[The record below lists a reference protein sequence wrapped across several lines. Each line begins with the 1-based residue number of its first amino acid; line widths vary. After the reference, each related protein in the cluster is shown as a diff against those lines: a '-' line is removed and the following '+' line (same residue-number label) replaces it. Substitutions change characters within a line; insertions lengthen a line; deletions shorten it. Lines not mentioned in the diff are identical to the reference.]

1 MVSSQQVSTLILREA
16 EKKLRA
22 RVQLCKPFFCI
33 EIIFFRPTKPGN
45 FGVNAGGKSRPTSA
59 LRDGGFKI
67 NNRLVH
73 FDPILENLTTKP
85 IGRSLRD
92 EIYIGT
98 GMNDDAD
105 ARNQFLKLSS
115 LDDVANRKDNQSGF
129 EVPGSVYSHGNH
141 FPRNPKFN
149 FSKKDNH
156 YSTYSEFNSDS
167 QPGYNYNAFGK
178 NDLHLQYLANNFLEA
193 KPPLP
198 QKPKTEDAMVIAL
211 NLEDPNCNTSADNDP
226 TLVYLDDH

>member
-1 MVSSQQVSTLILREA
+1 MNSTA
-16 EKKLRA
+16 
-22 RVQLCKPFFCI
+22 
-33 EIIFFRPTKPGN
+33 
-45 FGVNAGGKSRPTSA
+45 KSRPTSA

-85 IGRSLRD
+85 IGGSLRD
-92 EIYIGT
+92 EIYGQTGT
-98 GMNDDAD
+98 NDDA
-105 ARNQFLKLSS
+105 ASRNQVLKLSN

-129 EVPGSVYSHGNH
+129 EGSGSVYSHGNH
-141 FPRNPKFN
+141 FPRNPKAN
-149 FSKKDNH
+149 FSKKEQH

-167 QPGYNYNAFGK
+167 QSGYNYNVFGK

-198 QKPKTEDAMVIAL
+198 QKPKNEDAMVIAL
-211 NLEDPNCNTSADNDP
+211 NLEDPTCNNASTDADP

>member
-1 MVSSQQVSTLILREA
+1 
-16 EKKLRA
+16 
-22 RVQLCKPFFCI
+22 
-33 EIIFFRPTKPGN
+33 
-45 FGVNAGGKSRPTSA
+45 VNAGGKSRPKSA

-85 IGRSLRD
+85 IGGSLRD
-92 EIYIGT
+92 EIYTGT
-98 GMNDDAD
+98 GMNDDAGS
-105 ARNQFLKLSS
+105 RNQVLKLSN
-115 LDDVANRKDNQSGF
+115 LDDVAYRKDNQSGF
-129 EVPGSVYSHGNH
+129 EGSGSVYSHGNH

-167 QPGYNYNAFGK
+167 QSGYNYKAFGK

-198 QKPKTEDAMVIAL
+198 QKPKTEDAIVIAL
-211 NLEDPNCNTSADNDP
+211 NLEDPTCNTSTDNDP